1 MSGRQQK
8 PAAARAIRVAE
19 QIQQELAQLIRSE
32 VKDPGLGMVT
42 VTGIDLTADYA
53 YATVHFTAL
62 PDDAASLARTEA
74 ALKRAA
80 HFLRMQLGER
90 VRIHTTPQLRF
101 AHDRSIERGIAMS
114 RLIDQ
119 ANATRAQED

>member
-1 MSGRQQK
+1 MSGRQHK

-19 QIQQELAQLIRSE
+19 QIHQELAQLVRSE

-53 YATVHFTAL
+53 YATVHFTVL
-62 PDDAASLARTEA
+62 PDDVAAIARTEA

-90 VRIHTTPQLRF
+90 IRVHTTPQLKF
-101 AHDRSIERGIAMS
+101 VLDRSIEQGIAMS

>member
-1 MSGRQQK
+1 MSGRQHK
-8 PAAARAIRVAE
+8 PPAARAIRVAE
-19 QIQQELAQLIRSE
+19 QVQHELAELIRSQ

-53 YATVHFTAL
+53 YATVHYTVL
-62 PDDAASLARTEA
+62 PDDEASLARTDA

-101 AHDRSIERGIAMS
+101 ALDRSIEQGIRMS
-114 RLIDQ
+114 RLIDR
-119 ANATRAQED
+119 ANATRAKED